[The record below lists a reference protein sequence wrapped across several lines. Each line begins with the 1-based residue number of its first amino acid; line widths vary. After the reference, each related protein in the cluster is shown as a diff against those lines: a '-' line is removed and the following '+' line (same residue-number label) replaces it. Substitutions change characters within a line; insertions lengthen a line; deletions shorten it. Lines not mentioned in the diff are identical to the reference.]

1 MLSRRVSPVL
11 AAALLL
17 AVPSCRDSSPPELRI
32 GLLATFTGP
41 YGEISGLPT
50 REGAVLAARL
60 AGPVTIA
67 GRRYRVTFHERDFAD
82 RADAAAGAARAL
94 INQQRVVALVGPQFS
109 RHAIPVAVLAENAR
123 VPMISPMSSNPAVTA
138 GKRFVF
144 RLAFLDDVQGAVLAR
159 FAREDLRARTAAVL
173 YDVTTAYSRD
183 LAERFRR
190 AFTGGGGRIVG
201 FEAYTAD
208 RLAELDAP
216 LRRIAARAPDVLFL
230 PNFADGVAEQIPRIQ
245 RLGIRAR
252 LLGSD
257 SWDPPSMPALNPG
270 QEAYVTNQWRPDI
283 PRDSARAFGPRF
295 REAYGVE
302 PRATAA
308 MTYDAVRILL
318 DAIRRANS
326 VAPDAVRDAIAA
338 TRGYDGASGLVSFD
352 GRADPVRSVAVS
364 RVLGPT
370 LVTARIVEP

>member
-1 MLSRRVSPVL
+1 ML